1 MKTFKHLP
9 LQFTELET
17 ITTKGGQRYYRTPDG
32 VSYPSVTTILSEHS
46 KKGIADW
53 RKRIG
58 AEAADKI
65 SRQAAT
71 RGTKFH
77 AMAEKYL
84 NNEYKQE
91 KMNLLDMELFEM
103 AVPELEKID
112 NIRAQEVPL
121 YSHHLRLAGRVDCI
135 GEYDGKL
142 SIIDFK
148 TARREKDPDH
158 VQHYFMQAC
167 AYSIMFEELTG
178 TPINRLTLIIAVEDG
193 FMQILQSRRDK
204 HVQDLLHYRDLY
216 EKTQG
221 EKL

>member
-1 MKTFKHLP
+1 MKKFNHIP
-9 LQFTELET
+9 VQFTELET

-46 KKGIADW
+46 KKGIVEW
-53 RKRIG
+53 RNRIG

-65 SRQAAT
+65 SRQAST

-77 AMAEKYL
+77 NLAERYL
-84 NNEYKQE
+84 KNQYKPE
-91 KMNLLDMELFEM
+91 KMGLLDMELFEM

-135 GEYDGKL
+135 GEYEGKL

-148 TARREKDPDH
+148 TARREKEIDH
-158 VQHYFMQAC
+158 VQHYFMQAT
-167 AYSIMFEELTG
+167 AYSIMYEELTK
-178 TPINRLTLIIAVEDG
+178 TPISRLTLIIAVEDG
-193 FMQILQSRRDK
+193 FMQILQSKRDK
-204 HVQDLLHYRDLY
+204 HVKDLLHYRDLY
-216 EKTQG
+216 ESN
-221 EKL
+221 EK

>member
-1 MKTFKHLP
+1 MKKFNHIP
-9 LQFTELET
+9 VQFTELET

-46 KKGIADW
+46 KKGIVEW
-53 RKRIG
+53 RNRIG

-65 SRQAAT
+65 SRQAST

-77 AMAEKYL
+77 NLAERYL
-84 NNEYKQE
+84 KNQYKPE
-91 KMNLLDMELFEM
+91 KMGLLDMELFEM

-148 TARREKDPDH
+148 TARREKEIDH
-158 VQHYFMQAC
+158 VQHYFMQAT
-167 AYSIMFEELTG
+167 AYSIMYEELTK
-178 TPINRLTLIIAVEDG
+178 TPISRLTLIIAVEDG
-193 FMQILQSRRDK
+193 FMQILQSKRDK
-204 HVQDLLHYRDLY
+204 HVKDLLHYRDLY
-216 EKTQG
+216 ESN
-221 EKL
+221 EK

>member
-1 MKTFKHLP
+1 MP
-9 LQFTELET
+9 VEFTELET

-46 KKGIADW
+46 KQGIVEW
-53 RKRIG
+53 RNRIG

-77 AMAEKYL
+77 NLAEKYL
-84 NNEYKQE
+84 KNQYKPE
-91 KMNLLDMELFEM
+91 KMGLLDMELFEI

-148 TARREKDPDH
+148 TARREKEIDH
-158 VQHYFMQAC
+158 VQHYFMQAA
-167 AYSIMFEELTG
+167 AYSIMYEELTK

-193 FMQILQSRRDK
+193 FMQILQSKRDK
-204 HVQDLLHYRDLY
+204 HVKDLLHYRDLY
-216 EKTQG
+216 EQKQG
-221 EKL
+221 A